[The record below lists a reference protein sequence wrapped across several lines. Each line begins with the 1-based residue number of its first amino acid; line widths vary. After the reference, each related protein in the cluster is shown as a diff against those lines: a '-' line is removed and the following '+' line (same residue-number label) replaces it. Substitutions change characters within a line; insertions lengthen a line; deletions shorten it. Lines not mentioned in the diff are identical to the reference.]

1 MIKALCVCGLRL
13 LGPIYTA
20 SLAVSLVGFGVTFLS
35 IHSPVNINAS
45 AQVVGKGL
53 RGIRMYQGYVMLKF
67 LEGSPVGSL
76 LDSTPL

>member
-1 MIKALCVCGLRL
+1 VAEWLKRCVCGLRL

-20 SLAVSLVGFGVTFLS
+20 SLAVSLVG
-35 IHSPVNINAS
+35 
-45 AQVVGKGL
+45 KGL
-53 RGIRMYQGYVMLKF
+53 RGIRMYQGYVILKF